1 MAAQGS
7 RRPVRMRAPADI
19 AINRAVWLV
28 WSALLV
34 FRATVAAN
42 LPLLGD
48 EAFYWQESRALAFG
62 YSDIPPVTAWLIALG
77 TSIAGDSLLGVRWPF
92 LLIGALLP
100 WLLRAWARSRG
111 LSVADSDRIALIMV
125 LMPLGTIT
133 GILAVPDVPLAMSML
148 LAFVLLD
155 RAAER
160 GRWRDW
166 VLLGLALAAAVLTH
180 WRAALLFGAGLVW
193 VVDSRRGARALRSPG
208 LWLALAIVALVAWP
222 LFEFNR
228 AHDWSAL
235 RFQLLDRNPWSF
247 QWSGLAIIP
256 EQVLLLTPLLALS
269 IFSAARLA
277 WRSRQQESQ
286 DLARAAL
293 LGILLVYIVAGVFA
307 DNERM
312 RVHWP
317 LPGYFPLLLSVPL
330 VLQHWRGGSGWR
342 FWAAR
347 CYWPVLAV
355 GSLALVAVAA
365 LASFSSAQQRHV
377 SAALFGGSLIGWPEA
392 AARTRALLADRPEHT
407 VLIADN
413 FLLAAELDFAL
424 HGTRRPFVLDHPRN
438 RKHGRQQQ
446 LGIWQRD
453 EAALNQ
459 ASWSQGLLVFE
470 LGATERGQQLAAW
483 RSLCARFGSVR
494 WIAEETVLVD
504 EVQFLYAEVTPRRSA
519 GACAVPSLARI
530 DWPAANQRMHSAE
543 PLQIVGWAISE
554 PFGVD
559 TVTALIDGAVVPAV
573 FERFAAEHVH
583 AAWPD
588 SHDPDLPRVGFR
600 LRIEAGQLTAG
611 EHRLEIEVSPRGE
624 APLARRF
631 GARNFFV
638 VP

>member
-1 MAAQGS
+1 MATD
-7 RRPVRMRAPADI
+7 MRDRSDI

-28 WSALLV
+28 WAGLLV
-34 FRATVAAN
+34 FRITVAAN

-62 YSDIPPVTAWLIALG
+62 YSDIPPLTAWLIAFG

-100 WLLRAWARSRG
+100 WLLRNWARARG
-111 LSVADSDRIALIMV
+111 LSSADSDRIALIMV
-125 LMPLGTIT
+125 LMPLGTIS
-133 GILAVPDVPLAMSML
+133 GILAVPDVPLTIFML

-160 GRWRDW
+160 CRWRDW
-166 VLLGLALAAAVLTH
+166 TLLGIVLAAAVLTH
-180 WRAALLFGAGLVW
+180 WRAGLLFGAGLVW

-208 LWLALAIVALVAWP
+208 LWLALGIVALAAWP

-228 AHDWSAL
+228 VHDWSAL

-247 QWSGLAIIP
+247 QWSGLAIVP

-269 IFSAARLA
+269 ILAAARLE
-277 WRSRQQESQ
+277 WQSPRQESH
-286 DLARAAL
+286 DLARAAV

-330 VLQHWRGGSGWR
+330 VLHRWRDGSGWR
-342 FWAAR
+342 SWAAR
-347 CYWPVLAV
+347 CYWPVLAI
-355 GSLALVAVAA
+355 GSFALVAAAA
-365 LASFSSAQQRHV
+365 LASFSNAQQRHWNV
-377 SAALFGGSLIGWPEA
+377 ALFGTSLIGWPEA

-424 HGTRRPFVLDHPRN
+424 QATRRPFVLDHPRN

-446 LGIWQRD
+446 LGIWDRD
-453 EAALNQ
+453 EAAMNQ
-459 ASWSQGLLVFE
+459 AAWSQGLLVFE
-470 LGATERGQQLAAW
+470 LGATERSHQLAVW
-483 RSLCARFGSVR
+483 QGLCARFGSVR
-494 WIAEETVLVD
+494 WIAEETVVVD
-504 EVQFLYAEVTPRRSA
+504 EVQFLYADVTPRRSEDS
-519 GACAVPSLARI
+519 GRCAVPTLARI
-530 DWPAANQRMHSAE
+530 DWPAANHRMKSGQSLE
-543 PLQIVGWAISE
+543 ILGWAISE
-554 PFGVD
+554 PQGVAS
-559 TVTALIDGAVVPAV
+559 VTALVDGVAVPAH
-573 FERFAAEHVH
+573 FERFEAEHVH

-588 SHDPDLPRVGFR
+588 SRDPDLPRVGFR
-600 LRIEAGQLTAG
+600 IRVDPMHLPAG
-611 EHRLEIEVSPRGE
+611 EHLLEIQVSPRG
-624 APLARRF
+624 ASALARRF
-631 GARNFFV
+631 GARQFV
-638 VP
+638 VVP